1 MAGHGMS
8 PGSVAMATSGHSGA
22 GLFVPGAVTMVTC
35 PAQALGEATYA
46 AARLEEIERG
56 RGLSA
61 ADARTAAARRAGV
74 SPGTIEKLRKG
85 RLKSVAV
92 HLYGRLCD
100 ALVRALNEEKSRL
113 EHELARVRGAS
124 LSVDPHVVRQA
135 EAALAAARAALTRSL
150 DA

>member
-1 MAGHGMS
+1 MAGHAMA
-8 PGSVAMATSGHSGA
+8 PVSVATAGIGHSGA
-22 GLFVPGAVTMVTC
+22 GLFVPVVVTTLTC
-35 PAQALGEATYA
+35 PSAALEQATYNA
-46 AARLEEIERG
+46 TRLEQIERG